1 MRPLKL
7 PVAPVA
13 VADAL
18 PESRGAVP
26 GRRLS
31 LRANFA
37 WTLAGNVVYAGCQWA
52 MLVVL
57 AKLGTPQLVGQF
69 ALALAITAPVLM
81 FTNLQLRQVQATDAR
96 AEYPF
101 ADYLTLRLITTGLAF
116 LVIAGLALPAGY
128 APATAAI
135 ILAMGLAKAFEA
147 VSDIFYGLLQQ
158 HERMDRIAVS
168 MILKGG
174 LSLAALGGGLYLTG
188 SLLWGVVGLAA
199 AWAAI
204 LALYDLPV
212 SLRLLRQAGP
222 AVGRPQFRAA
232 TLGRLA
238 YLALPLGVV
247 MLLISLNTNIP
258 RYFIE
263 RYQGQ
268 EALGFFAALAY
279 LVVAESTVIA
289 ALGQAATPR
298 LAQYHAGG
306 QRNAFYRLVGKLLAI
321 CLALGGGGVAVAVLA
336 GGPLLRALYA
346 PEYAAYSDVFAL
358 VMLAAALWNVASV
371 FGYAATARRRFRYQ
385 PVALLV
391 IVLVAVGTSFALIP
405 ALGLWGAGLSLVA
418 SSLVAMLAYA
428 LFLL

>member
-1 MRPLKL
+1 MKPLKW
-7 PVAPVA
+7 PVAP
-13 VADAL
+13 
-18 PESRGAVP
+18 GAVSVAPP
-26 GRRLS
+26 GSHAAAPPRRLS

-57 AKLGTPQLVGQF
+57 AKLGTPQIVGQF

-101 ADYLTLRLITTGLAF
+101 ADYLALRLVTTGLAF
-116 LVIAGLALPAGY
+116 LVIAALALLAGY
-128 APATAAI
+128 APATAAL

-158 HERMDRIAVS
+158 HERMDRIAIS

-174 LSLAALGGGLYLTG
+174 LSLAALAGILYLTG
-188 SLLWGVVGLAA
+188 SLLWAVAGLAG

-204 LALYDLPV
+204 LALYDIPV
-212 SLRLLRQAGP
+212 SLRLLRP
-222 AVGRPQFRAA
+222 AGRPQLQAA

-238 YLALPLGVV
+238 SLALPLGVV
-247 MLLISLNTNIP
+247 MMLISLNTNIP

-263 RYQGQ
+263 HYQGEHQ
-268 EALGFFAALAY
+268 LGIFAALAY

-306 QRNAFYRLVGKLLAI
+306 RRTAFYRLVGKLLAI
-321 CLALGGGGVAVAVLA
+321 CLALGGGGVAVAVFA
-336 GGPLLRALYA
+336 GGPLLTALYA
-346 PEYAAYSDVFAL
+346 PEYAIYTDVFAL

-385 PVALLV
+385 PVALIV
-391 IVLVAVGTSFALIP
+391 IVLVAAGAGLALIP